1 MGANV
6 NKINAFLFFK
16 LPAAWWTGVRL
27 RSVDDEQAVVT
38 VTHRWINQNPFRS
51 MYWAV
56 QGMAAELST
65 GVMVSRHIAQTGK
78 PVSMLVANNKG
89 SFSKKATGRITF
101 TCKDGHKISEA
112 LKKTIET
119 GEGQTFWMNS
129 KGVNTEGITVSDF
142 SFEWTIKLKAK
153 P

>member
-1 MGANV
+1 MGSNV

-27 RSVDDEQAVVT
+27 RSLDDEKAVVT

-65 GVMVSRHIAQTGK
+65 GVMVSSLIAQTGK

-89 SFSKKATGRITF
+89 SFFKKATGRITF
-101 TCKDGHKISEA
+101 TCEDGHKISEA
-112 LKKTIET
+112 LDKTIET

-129 KGVNTEGITVSDF
+129 TGVNKEGTTVSDF
-142 SFEWTIKLKAK
+142 SFEWTIKLKTK